1 MSRPFEGMSIPTP
14 PQHASLPSPRC
25 VFATG
30 FSWQRGAARGRAVRG
45 LAVAGGAVP
54 ALHEGGGDP
63 QLRDGSSVAS
73 PVPVLQGQRQTRRK
87 QGGSASVSPF
97 AI

>member
-1 MSRPFEGMSIPTP
+1 MSRPFEGTSIPNP
-14 PQHASLPSPRC
+14 PQDASLPSPRC

-54 ALHEGGGDP
+54 ALHEGGGDAHP
-63 QLRDGSSVAS
+63 EEKPDRLS
-73 PVPVLQGQRQTRRK
+73 PHAR
-87 QGGSASVSPF
+87 
-97 AI
+97 